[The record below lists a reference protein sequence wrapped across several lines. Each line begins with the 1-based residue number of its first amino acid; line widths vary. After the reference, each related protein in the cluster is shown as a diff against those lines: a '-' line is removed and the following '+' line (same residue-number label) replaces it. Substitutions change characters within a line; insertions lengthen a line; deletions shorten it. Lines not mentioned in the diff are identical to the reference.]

1 MDKARPDDVPRS
13 PSGRVPNWVIDEA
26 MGRTPRDLVPFRAP
40 ATTTA
45 RPARVPSH
53 RGGTIL
59 RVVLA
64 VAVIAGLIAA
74 GRVVGVGPMAGNAST
89 STSAVR
95 HNWPPAGRE
104 EAGHPLG
111 APQPVVI
118 ASDRFRFKELQQDD
132 KAPVRWSP
140 CRPIH
145 YVVRQAHAPANGQ
158 RMIEDAIARLATVTG
173 FQFINDGF
181 TDEAPRSDRRPYQK
195 DRYGDRW
202 APVLFVWAT
211 ADEVPDF
218 GVDISGEATSQRV
231 QSSSGDFVYVTGTVA
246 LDPRK
251 LTQDTKR
258 YGEAEARSII
268 LHELGHLVG
277 LQHVNDPRQVMFPR
291 SRLGITEYQPGD
303 LAGLH
308 ELATGPCQPDV

>member
-1 MDKARPDDVPRS
+1 M
-13 PSGRVPNWVIDEA
+13 G
-26 MGRTPRDLVPFRAP
+26 GRTTTNSSEVRRDE
-40 ATTTA
+40 
-45 RPARVPSH
+45 
-53 RGGTIL
+53 
-59 RVVLA
+59 
-64 VAVIAGLIAA
+64 
-74 GRVVGVGPMAGNAST
+74 
-89 STSAVR
+89 
-95 HNWPPAGRE
+95 PPAGHE

-111 APQPVVI
+111 NPQPVVI
-118 ASDRFRFKELQQDD
+118 ASDHFRFEELQQDD
-132 KAPVRWSP
+132 KTPVRWSP

-145 YVVRQAHAPANGQ
+145 YVVRQANSPANGQ

-173 FQFINDGF
+173 FRFVNDGS
-181 TDEAPRSDRRPYQK
+181 TDEAPRNDRRPYQK

-211 ADEVPDF
+211 PNEVPDF
-218 GVDISGEATSQRV
+218 GVDIAGEATSQRV

-251 LTQDTKR
+251 LTQDTRR

-277 LQHVNDPRQVMFPR
+277 LEHVNDARQVMFPR
-291 SRLGITEYQPGD
+291 ARLGVTEYQPGD

-308 ELATGPCQPDV
+308 ELATGPCQKDV